1 MTAFVRG
8 RPVKTAEPRVVV
20 DAGMEVGTHRFQ
32 LVVVSRDGRQSPPDI
47 VDVVVSRVVVGPVRP
62 PLTEVVSPVRP
73 PLTGGVRPTTTT
85 TTLVTPVRTP
95 APARTRKPR
104 KPAKP
109 RSEK

>member
-20 DAGMEVGTHRFQ
+20 DAGLEVGTHRFQ
-32 LVVVSRDGRQSPPDI
+32 LVVLTSDGRQSPPDV
-47 VDVVVSRVVVGPVRP
+47 VDVVVSRASVGPLRP

-73 PLTGGVRPTTTT
+73 PLTGTV
-85 TTLVTPVRTP
+85 TTLVRPGVATIRTP
-95 APARTRKPR
+95 TAPRKS